1 MTRFTAT
8 RSINARIDLVFK
20 TISDINNFS
29 KSIPDVINVEFLS
42 DVKSGVG
49 TRFRETRLMKGKE
62 AMTELEVTEFVEND
76 HVRYVTDSHGT
87 VWDTVM
93 SVKAVDDKTDLTL
106 VMDARPHKFMQK
118 MVGPMIKGMISK
130 ALEKDM
136 DSVQAYCEK

>member
-1 MTRFTAT
+1 
-8 RSINARIDLVFK
+8 
-20 TISDINNFS
+20 
-29 KSIPDVINVEFLS
+29 
-42 DVKSGVG
+42 
-49 TRFRETRLMKGKE
+49 
-62 AMTELEVTEFVEND
+62 MTELEVTEFVEND

-106 VMDARPHKFMQK
+106 IMDARPHKFMQK
-118 MVGPMIKGMISK
+118 KVVPMIKGMISK

>member
-49 TRFRETRLMKGKE
+49 TRFRETRLI
-62 AMTELEVTEFVEND
+62 
-76 HVRYVTDSHGT
+76 
-87 VWDTVM
+87 
-93 SVKAVDDKTDLTL
+93 KAKK
-106 VMDARPHKFMQK
+106 R
-118 MVGPMIKGMISK
+118 
-130 ALEKDM
+130 
-136 DSVQAYCEK
+136 

>member
-93 SVKAVDDKTDLTL
+93 NAKAVDDKTDLTL
-106 VMDARPHKFMQK
+106 IMDARPHKFMQK
-118 MVGPMIKGMISK
+118 KVVPMIKGMISK
-130 ALEKDM
+130 ALE
-136 DSVQAYCEK
+136 